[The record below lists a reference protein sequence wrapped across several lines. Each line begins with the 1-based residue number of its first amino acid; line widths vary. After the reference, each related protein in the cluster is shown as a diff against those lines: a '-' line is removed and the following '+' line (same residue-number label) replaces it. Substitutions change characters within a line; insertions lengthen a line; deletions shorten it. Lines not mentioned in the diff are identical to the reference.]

1 MVWLGL
7 VWSGLVW
14 LGSVW
19 SGLVWSGAVWS
30 GGDCWTSCRAGAR
43 PPVHLSEQLLNR
55 RFEGNGLSRQAC
67 DVLQRGRQRPP
78 PGPSQPGRED
88 TRVSVMVTQG
98 ARRGGRGR
106 QGLGGPRVAPGGPRA
121 AATPELNL
129 SEPSLT
135 RGGQRPGTEG
145 GGCPAH
151 LRSLRRGW
159 TWGVPGAGVSPGLLP
174 GARRHPQG
182 DAQRAQQLLQP
193 HFTRRNSTIW
203 I

>member
-1 MVWLGL
+1 M
-7 VWSGLVW
+7 
-14 LGSVW
+14 
-19 SGLVWSGAVWS
+19 
-30 GGDCWTSCRAGAR
+30 
-43 PPVHLSEQLLNR
+43 
-55 RFEGNGLSRQAC
+55 
-67 DVLQRGRQRPP
+67 
-78 PGPSQPGRED
+78 
-88 TRVSVMVTQG
+88 MVTQG

-106 QGLGGPRVAPGGPRA
+106 QGLGGPCVAPGGPRA

-135 RGGQRPGTEG
+135 RGGLPRASEEPKTRLDLG
-145 GGCPAH
+145 GRQG
-151 LRSLRRGW
+151 
-159 TWGVPGAGVSPGLLP
+159 WGVPGAGVSPGLLP

>member
-1 MVWLGL
+1 M
-7 VWSGLVW
+7 
-14 LGSVW
+14 
-19 SGLVWSGAVWS
+19 
-30 GGDCWTSCRAGAR
+30 
-43 PPVHLSEQLLNR
+43 
-55 RFEGNGLSRQAC
+55 
-67 DVLQRGRQRPP
+67 
-78 PGPSQPGRED
+78 
-88 TRVSVMVTQG
+88 MVTQG
-98 ARRGGRGR
+98 ARRGGCGR
-106 QGLGGPRVAPGGPRA
+106 QGLGGPCLAPGGPHA

-145 GGCPAH
+145 EGCPAH

-159 TWGVPGAGVSPGLLP
+159 TWGGAGAGVSPGLLP